1 MICSEKREKYAIVMI
16 DIETRKIVDVLNLR
30 DLDDVKL
37 WLSQYPNIELVCR
50 HGSIT
55 YNKAIKD
62 SHS

>member
-1 MICSEKREKYAIVMI
+1 MI

-50 HGSIT
+50 DGSIT